1 MQAHYPKWKL
11 TRGLPQIFKEIADAW
26 HQRMTK

>member
-11 TRGLPQIFKEIADAW
+11 TCGLPQIFTEIADAW
-26 HQRMTK
+26 HRRMAK